1 MSDVSS
7 VSAIIKNG
15 EVVNAD
21 KSSKSENAAPTGYD
35 KDSFLKILVAQM
47 KYQDPMEPTSNTEY
61 INQYAT
67 FTQVE
72 QLNNMANSMALSRAS
87 ELVGKTVI
95 VEQTNA
101 SNGTTSEVQG
111 TVDFVTYSGNK
122 AYVNIN
128 GENYDVDDV
137 VQVLDSNY
145 TQAVDLV
152 TGFEKEID
160 KLPNL
165 EEISLEQHAETID
178 AMYTIYMNNMTD
190 KSRAMMN
197 PNYVTALLQYV
208 NRIDEL
214 RGDEYRTL
222 KTD

>member
-1 MSDVSS
+1 MQI
-7 VSAIIKNG
+7 AK
-15 EVVNAD
+15 
-21 KSSKSENAAPTGYD
+21 
-35 KDSFLKILVAQM
+35 
-47 KYQDPMEPTSNTEY
+47 
-61 INQYAT
+61 
-67 FTQVE
+67 
-72 QLNNMANSMALSRAS
+72 
-87 ELVGKTVI
+87 
-95 VEQTNA
+95 
-101 SNGTTSEVQG
+101 SEVQG

-190 KSRAMMN
+190 KSRGMMN